1 MRENGGSVKNLP
13 TNNSGPIAIE
23 NGNKANSN
31 SIAVIKE
38 NYGALEKN
46 NFNLQSQPKSE

>member
-1 MRENGGSVKNLP
+1 MRENGGSAKNLP
-13 TNNSGPIAIE
+13 TNTCAAIAIE

-38 NYGALEKN
+38 NYGALDKN
-46 NFNLQSQPKSE
+46 NFNLQS

>member
-23 NGNKANSN
+23 NGKANSN

-46 NFNLQSQPKSE
+46 NFNL